1 MKKTV
6 LYAAVVGATAVLT
19 GSAVAQANPAT
30 PMSTIESSA
39 AELCGAM
46 NSNPTEDGVIA
57 GVNSL
62 ENKGFDE
69 MDAALVLITAMHHV
83 CPQHQALMMRIMD
96 PVAAKEIC
104 SKPT

>member
-1 MKKTV
+1 MKKAA

-39 AELCGAM
+39 AQLCGAM

-62 ENKGFDE
+62 ENRGLDE
-69 MDAALVLITAMHHV
+69 VDGALVLITAMHHV
-83 CPQHQALMMRIMD
+83 CPQHQALMMRVMD
-96 PVAAKEIC
+96 PIAAKEIC
-104 SKPT
+104 NKTT